1 MRGGPQPLDSW
12 GVTSASST
20 CSAGGRSDPQP
31 KKDDTD
37 APPGAGRGRGPHSRV
52 GVEFG
57 PAGASKGGPRR
68 GPPFSSPLRSSDDQ
82 CRWCF
87 LRDGPGGFCVVV
99 VVVGLGL
106 CVVDVVDGFGFCRCL
121 SDAPPAVGIIRMPAT
136 PAAATL
142 IITERFLIIGS
153 LPPVASTCCGLS
165 LTVRIRRFPAQGAS
179 PPGAT
184 GVATNRRS
192 ERFS

>member
-37 APPGAGRGRGPHSRV
+37 APPGAGRGRGPHSRG

-57 PAGASKGGPRR
+57 PAGAAKGGPRR
-68 GPPFSSPLRSSDDQ
+68 GPPFPSPLRSSDDQ

-87 LRDGPGGFCVVV
+87 LRDGPGGFCVEV

-106 CVVDVVDGFGFCRCL
+106 CVVDVVVGFGFSVVDVVVGFGFLVVVVVDGLGFGRCL

-142 IITERFLIIGS
+142 IITERFLII
-153 LPPVASTCCGLS
+153 
-165 LTVRIRRFPAQGAS
+165 
-179 PPGAT
+179 
-184 GVATNRRS
+184 
-192 ERFS
+192 